1 MLHYKVP
8 YYYFHGIIINLFKKT
23 MWKYYKQIMTH
34 TMTGT
39 QECSSSLTSTN
50 KLRLFC
56 PLLFPYNGKLMQAL
70 SYAYKIDQTDF
81 TDWMFFLPANFMEE
95 ITRNTEAS
103 RPNT

>member
-1 MLHYKVP
+1 
-8 YYYFHGIIINLFKKT
+8 
-23 MWKYYKQIMTH
+23 
-34 TMTGT
+34 
-39 QECSSSLTSTN
+39 
-50 KLRLFC
+50 
-56 PLLFPYNGKLMQAL
+56 MQAL